1 MSLERKYKLKKGF
14 GHLSESEPTP
24 SYTGGYIMFRLRST
38 LRNPIRVLLI
48 LAACIV
54 VAGIVID
61 RDADEFTLQTAVG
74 QTNDTLQTSED
85 FLHLERANRA
95 FIDLVART
103 RPAVV
108 RVTTK
113 TERNT
118 DGLSQRRQM
127 SPEEE
132 EQFRRFFDEDS
143 PFRFFFREPTPRD
156 LNPNPE
162 PATGIGSGVIISE
175 DGYILTN
182 NHVIEGA
189 DEITVTLSN
198 ERKYKAQ
205 LIGRDAGGTQVGGTD
220 LAVLKIEAE
229 GLSKLPFG
237 DSDALEV
244 GEWVVAI
251 GNPLNFSQ
259 TVTRGIV
266 SAKSRTGFSNI
277 KYGDFIQTDAPIN
290 RGNSGGALIN
300 IRGELVGINTIIATG
315 GFSMGNIGLGFAIP
329 SKIAQQVLPQLI
341 EKGKVERAWLG
352 ISMRSVNSDLA
363 EKLNFETPRGAHVR
377 AVGKDSPAE
386 RAGVQRG
393 DVILEFDGETIRDS
407 SHLMHLVGASEV
419 GESVGMVV
427 LRRGSEEKRLTV
439 TLEKRTEEVLAK
451 LSGEPDEE
459 QQEAFAGLTVENLT
473 SAIAERYGY
482 AANETGVVVTDVA
495 KGSDAEK
502 KRIRPGYLIQEMEW
516 RPIANLE
523 AYSQLVEKLKAENKE
538 KILLFVKSPDGRDG
552 GYVTLEVSTSDR

>member
-1 MSLERKYKLKKGF
+1 
-14 GHLSESEPTP
+14 
-24 SYTGGYIMFRLRST
+24 MFRLRST

-198 ERKYKAQ
+198 EREYKAQ

-300 IRGELVGINTIIATG
+300 IRGELVGINTIIANG

>member
-1 MSLERKYKLKKGF
+1 
-14 GHLSESEPTP
+14 
-24 SYTGGYIMFRLRST
+24 MFRLRST

-48 LAACIV
+48 LAAFIV

-61 RDADEFTLQTAVG
+61 RESGEFTLQTAVG
-74 QTNDTLQTSED
+74 ETNDTLQTSEN
-85 FLHLERANRA
+85 FLHLERANQA

-113 TERNT
+113 TGRDTNS
-118 DGLSQRRQM
+118 LSQRGQM

-132 EQFRRFFDEDS
+132 EQFRRFLDEDS
-143 PFRFFFREPTPRD
+143 PFRFFFREPIPRD
-156 LNPNPE
+156 LDPDPE
-162 PATGIGSGVIISE
+162 PTLGIGSGVIISE

-189 DEITVTLSN
+189 DEIMVTLSN
-198 ERKYKAQ
+198 KREYQAQ

-229 GLSKLPFG
+229 GLPKLPFG

-251 GNPLNFSQ
+251 GNPLNFSH

-266 SAKSRTGFSNI
+266 SAKSRTGFSRI

-315 GFSMGNIGLGFAIP
+315 GFSMGNIGIGFAIP

-341 EKGKVERAWLG
+341 ETGKVERAWLG
-352 ISMRSVNSDLA
+352 ISMQSVDSDLA
-363 EKLNFETPRGAHVR
+363 AELNFETPRGAKVIT
-377 AVGKDSPAE
+377 VGKDSPAE
-386 RAGVQRG
+386 KAGIQKEDIIVK
-393 DVILEFDGETIRDS
+393 FDGETILDS
-407 SHLMHLVGASEV
+407 SHLMHVVGASQV
-419 GESVGMVV
+419 GESAEVIV
-427 LRRGSEEKRLTV
+427 LRGSNGEEKRLTV
-439 TLEKRTEEVLAK
+439 KLEKRTTEAITRLSEEQEEEVFE
-451 LSGEPDEE
+451 EPEE
-459 QQEAFAGLTVENLT
+459 EVFAGLRVQNLT
-473 SAIAERYGY
+473 PAIAERYGY
-482 AANETGVVVTDVA
+482 TPDETGVIVTEV
-495 KGSDAEK
+495 KENSDAEK
-502 KRIRPGYLIQEMEW
+502 KGIRSGYLIQEVEW
-516 RPIANLE
+516 RPIDTLE
-523 AYSQLVEKLKAENKE
+523 TYSRLVSKLKVENKE
-538 KILLFVKSPDGRDG
+538 KVLLYVKSPEGRGG
-552 GYVTLEVSTSDR
+552 GYVTVEVSTSDR